1 MMNRRSALAGAFCLA
16 ASFTLAPAVQAQ
28 AWPQR
33 PITIIVPWGAGGGT
47 DAHMRTLASFLE
59 KDLGIAI
66 NVINQTGG
74 NGVTGH
80 SAIAN
85 SSADGYTFGA

>member
-1 MMNRRSALAGAFCLA
+1 MISKRSLLAAVAASCLA
-16 ASFTLAPAVQAQ
+16 AAAGQSALAQ
-28 AWPQR
+28 AWPVR

-47 DAHMRTLASFLE
+47 DAHMRTLATFLE
-59 KDLGIAI
+59 KDLGVAV

-85 SSADGYTFGA
+85 AAPKV